1 MREDDIQA
9 LKRQLDHLDRRMEEL
24 EGRLAQAGSALRERY
39 QGELKALRNRHR
51 EAEAEMARLR
61 VDEAESWEREDLQG
75 GLLAIF
81 DDIGGRLDRLF
92 GQFNRED
99 EPD

>member
-9 LKRQLDHLDRRMEEL
+9 LKRQLDHLDRRIEEL

-39 QGELKALRNRHR
+39 QSELKTLRERHR
-51 EAEAEMARLR
+51 EAETELARLR
-61 VDEAESWEREDLQG
+61 RDEADSWEEEDLQG

-81 DDIGGRLDRLF
+81 DDLGGRLDRLF
-92 GQFNRED
+92 GEVNRD
-99 EPD
+99 QDSD